1 MFFYSRHYAGCS
13 NSRAPACKI
22 GNRNRQCTDTAVPAV
37 HAFSVVLHGVG
48 QDTEPLDLHF
58 EDIAGLHENGWL
70 TRRSDATRRAGD
82 DHITSLQTHRNTDHF
97 NQRWDTEDELV
108 CARILHY
115 AAI

>member
-1 MFFYSRHYAGCS
+1 MRLPNQTRTGNICNQNTASYS
-13 NSRAPACKI
+13 P
-22 GNRNRQCTDTAVPAV
+22 TALRGLGQLASL
-37 HAFSVVLHGVG
+37 HAFSALLHGVG

-82 DHITSLQTHRNTDHF
+82 DHITSLQTHGDTDHL
-97 NQRWDTEDELV
+97 NQRWDTEDQLV
-108 CARILHY
+108 CARILHH